1 MRKTMSVAIFI
12 ASFAMTAV
20 AVQADGV
27 GPTPGG
33 DAATTDSQPEV
44 NTSKDKKADSNTNC
58 CVYSAQTNTMTCG
71 C

>member
-1 MRKTMSVAIFI
+1 MRKTIGVAVLI
-12 ASFAMTAV
+12 ALLAMTAV
-20 AVQADGV
+20 AQADGV

-44 NTSKDKKADSNTNC
+44 NTSKDKKADPNTNC
-58 CVYSAQTNTMTCG
+58 CVLSAQTNTMTCG